1 MTLQELVSA
10 LKTQNVKVTVIDAE
24 SDEELIVFFSQG
36 IGGVEGDLSVRTIR
50 RWELTGATA
59 IKVVLEAE

>member
-1 MTLQELVSA
+1 MTLAELIGA

-24 SDEELIVFFSQG
+24 SDEELIVFLSQG

>member
-59 IKVVLEAE
+59 IKVVLEAA

>member
-1 MTLQELVSA
+1 MTLAELISA

>member
-24 SDEELIVFFSQG
+24 SDEELIVFLSQG